1 MMITW
6 ENINKILVSD
16 ESVENYRELEKF
28 CSDCFAVAET
38 DKQKKE
44 QLERRYIQMLT
55 KQTMYDGY
63 FIFFVSF
70 LMKAFQKEQYVE
82 LFLEVVESQTELT
95 PWNKIFILHQLKTL
109 FIHCPKLEKEH
120 IAYQITEMESSI
132 RSCLEN
138 TIITER
144 ITREKRKDNLV
155 FVMVADFLG
164 ENHPVSRS
172 ALERCYTLQRRLGK
186 HVRIISVGENCTMQD
201 AIPMYQIQV
210 RNRIDSYTRQ
220 KQYEYRGE
228 KIELYQS
235 EIPADSVE
243 GFRKL
248 MDYIIEERP
257 EYIIYVGE
265 QSFVADLA
273 NHICPV
279 ITISSTFSAIQ
290 KTKTEF
296 LMTGRRVSEQEK
308 SLLYPQVI
316 EIPFT
321 FQLKK
326 LKSVYTRS
334 MLQIPENRF
343 ALTVVG
349 MRLDADVTDEF
360 LMNIKAEIENGCY
373 LVFIGKYDKYK
384 IKCQTYPWL
393 LDNSIC
399 LGVIDD
405 VAGVLP
411 VLDLYVNP
419 FRLGGGYSLAEAFE
433 AGIPA
438 VSMNYGDVAVAA
450 GNDFCVEDY
459 AQMNEKIERYRMEP
473 EFYAEMVKKAKQ
485 RLKDLTDEGG
495 AFLEGV
501 EMALSSPRFY

>member
-1 MMITW
+1 MITW
-6 ENINKILVSD
+6 ENINKVLISD

-28 CSDCFAVAET
+28 CSDSFAET
-38 DKQKKE
+38 ETDEQKRE

-109 FIHCPKLEKEH
+109 FIHCPKLETEH
-120 IAYQITEMESSI
+120 IAHQIAEMESSI
-132 RSCLEN
+132 RSYLEN
-138 TIITER
+138 TIVTER
-144 ITREKRKDNLV
+144 ITREQRKDNLV

-164 ENHPVSRS
+164 ENHPVSRT
-172 ALERCYTLQRRLGK
+172 ALERCYMLQRGLGK
-186 HVRIISVGENCTMQD
+186 HVRIISAGESGTMQD

-210 RNRIDSYTRQ
+210 RNRIDIYTSL
-220 KQYEYRGE
+220 KQYEYLGE

-248 MDYIIEERP
+248 MDYITEGSP

-265 QSFVADLA
+265 QSFVADMA
-273 NHICPV
+273 NRICPV

-290 KTKTEF
+290 NTKTEF
-296 LMTGRRVSEQEK
+296 LMTGRRVSDQEK
-308 SLLYPQVI
+308 KLLYPQVI
-316 EIPFT
+316 EIQFT

-326 LKSVYTRS
+326 RKTEYTKNMLK
-334 MLQIPENRF
+334 IPENRF
-343 ALTVVG
+343 TLVMVG

-360 LMNIKAEIENGCY
+360 LMNIETEVDRGCY
-373 LVFIGKYDKYK
+373 LVFIGKFDRYK
-384 IKCQTYPWL
+384 IICAKYPWL
-393 LDNSIC
+393 LNSSIC

-419 FRLGGGYSLAEAFE
+419 FRLGGGYSVAEAFE

-450 GNDFCVEDY
+450 GKDFCVEDY
-459 AQMNEKIERYRMEP
+459 TQMNRMIERYRTEP
-473 EFYAEMVKKAKQ
+473 EFYAEMVQKAKQ
-485 RLKDLTDEGG
+485 RLEDQTDEGG
-495 AFLEGV
+495 AFVKGLETV
-501 EMALSSPRFY
+501 LNSPRFY